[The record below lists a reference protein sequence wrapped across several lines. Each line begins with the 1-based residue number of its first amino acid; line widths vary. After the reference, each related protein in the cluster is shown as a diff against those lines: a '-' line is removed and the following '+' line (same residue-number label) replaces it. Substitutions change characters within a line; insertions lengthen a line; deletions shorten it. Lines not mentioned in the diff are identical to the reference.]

1 MSLCG
6 IDSVDQIQKANRIAI
21 KVGSSLL
28 IDSKTGMLN
37 DAWFAGFIKDISI
50 LHAQGKEVIL
60 ISSGAVAL
68 GRRILGIEMDAD
80 RPDKTEASACAA
92 VGQIELAH
100 AYQEALKDYE
110 VPVGL
115 ILITTLNTE
124 VRSMYLNLRDTTDRL
139 LMAGAVPVINEN
151 DAVSDRD
158 DCYGDNDRLAARI
171 AGMAG
176 ADLLILFSDID
187 GLYTGNPRNDK
198 TAEFIPVVPEVTDE
212 VMEMASGAGSNVG
225 SGGMA
230 TKLMAAV
237 IARSAGCDMIIAD
250 GRVEQPIS
258 TMRKDRRY
266 TFFPAGEHAVT
277 ARKHWIIGT
286 PDPSGTITVDGG
298 AVEALL
304 NGSSL
309 LPVGITE
316 VSGDFMRGDCVSVLD
331 QAQKEIARGLVDY
344 DAEEI
349 FKILGRRTKDISKLL
364 GYIRKPETIHRN
376 NMVVFEPENSL
387 FIDNQ

>member
-1 MSLCG
+1 MRVCG
-6 IDSVDQIQKANRIAI
+6 IKQNNQIQKADRIAI

-28 IDSKTGMLN
+28 IDPHTGTLN
-37 DAWFAGFIKDISI
+37 EEWFASFIKDISL
-50 LHAQGKEVIL
+50 LHAQGKEIIL
-60 ISSGAVAL
+60 VSSGAVAL

-100 AYQEALKDYE
+100 AYQDALKEYKI
-110 VPVGL
+110 PVGL
-115 ILITTLNTE
+115 ILITVFNTE

-139 LMAGAVPVINEN
+139 LIAGAIPIINEN

-187 GLYTGNPRNDK
+187 GLYTGNPRDDNS
-198 TAEFIPVVPEVTDE
+198 AEFIPVVPEVTDDI
-212 VMEMASGAGSNVG
+212 MEMASGAGSNVG

-250 GRVEQPIS
+250 GRIISPIS
-258 TMRKDRRY
+258 ELLNGKRF

-286 PDPSGTITVDGG
+286 PDPSGSIIVDDG
-298 AVEALL
+298 AVKALL
-304 NGSSL
+304 KGGSL

-316 VSGDFMRGDCVSVLD
+316 VSGEFMRGDCVSVLD
-331 QAQKEIARGLVDY
+331 KTGKRNCTWSCGL
-344 DAEEI
+344 
-349 FKILGRRTKDISKLL
+349 
-364 GYIRKPETIHRN
+364 
-376 NMVVFEPENSL
+376 
-387 FIDNQ
+387 

>member
-1 MSLCG
+1 
-6 IDSVDQIQKANRIAI
+6 
-21 KVGSSLL
+21 
-28 IDSKTGMLN
+28 
-37 DAWFAGFIKDISI
+37 
-50 LHAQGKEVIL
+50 
-60 ISSGAVAL
+60 
-68 GRRILGIEMDAD
+68 MDAD

-100 AYQEALKDYE
+100 AYQDALREYE
-110 VPVGL
+110 IPVGL

-139 LMAGAVPVINEN
+139 LMAGAIPIVNEN
-151 DAVSDRD
+151 DAVSDHD

-187 GLYTGNPRNDK
+187 GLYTANPREDQN
-198 TAEFIPVVPEVTDE
+198 AEFIPVVPEVTDGI
-212 VMEMASGAGSNVG
+212 MEMASGAGSNVG

-237 IARSAGCDMIIAD
+237 IARSAGCDMIITD
-250 GRVEQPIS
+250 GRVQSPVS
-258 TMRKDRRY
+258 HMRKEGRY

-286 PDPSGTITVDGG
+286 PDPSGTIIIDDG
-298 AVEALL
+298 AVDALL
-304 NGSSL
+304 NGGSL

-316 VSGDFMRGDCVSVLD
+316 VSGDFMRGDCVSVTD
-331 QAQKEIARGLVDY
+331 KTGKDIARGLVDY
-344 DAEEI
+344 DADEI
-349 FKILGRRTKDISKLL
+349 FKILGRKTKDISKLL
-364 GYIRKPETIHRN
+364 GYIRKAETIHRN
-376 NMVVFEPENSL
+376 NLVVFEQEK
-387 FIDNQ
+387 